1 MLQVLLQGELDN
13 PAGGDGLRLD
23 GWHAYLEML
32 MVGSKLRADI
42 KAFFDYAD
50 IDGNG
55 GLDAGELLE
64 TQATLNMNLLTLDDI
79 SSL

>member
-1 MLQVLLQGELDN
+1 
-13 PAGGDGLRLD
+13 
-23 GWHAYLEML
+23 

-50 IDGNG
+50 IDDNG